1 MQARGGY
8 LAAEK
13 TSNDRGIS
21 RRMKFLFRI
30 VGGLLLQLAKVA
42 EQGRWNGMKM
52 LPKGEEAVQVDA
64 YFVVVVL
71 VSDASFHIGK
81 RLLEKSINERFWRLL
96 DK

>member
-13 TSNDRGIS
+13 TNNDRDIS

-42 EQGRWNGMKM
+42 EKGRWNGMKM
-52 LPKGEEAVQVDA
+52 LPQGEEAVQVDA

-71 VSDASFHIGK
+71 VSDASFDAWETLAREIH
-81 RLLEKSINERFWRLL
+81 
-96 DK
+96 

>member
-1 MQARGGY
+1 MQDRGGY

-13 TSNDRGIS
+13 TSNDRGVS

-42 EQGRWNGMKM
+42 EKGRWNGMKM
-52 LPKGEEAVQVDA
+52 LPQGERSPVQVDA

-71 VSDASFHIGK
+71 VSVASFHVGK
-81 RLLEKSINERFWRLL
+81 RLLEKSINERF
-96 DK
+96 